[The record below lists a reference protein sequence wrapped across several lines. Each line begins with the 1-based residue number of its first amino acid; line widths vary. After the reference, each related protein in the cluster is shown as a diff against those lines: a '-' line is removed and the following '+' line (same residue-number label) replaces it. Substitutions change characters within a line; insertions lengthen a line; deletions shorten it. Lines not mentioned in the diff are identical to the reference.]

1 MVSFQPHLAS
11 LLKSLP
17 PTPVD
22 EAKLNDLVSDK
33 LEETKNFSTPE
44 IRKAQWE
51 YALKDDIFA
60 LAVGLKYAYA
70 TRCSSL
76 PYSMR
81 FRQQK
86 EQHSSRVQKHI
97 MTDCASD

>member
-60 LAVGLKYAYA
+60 LAVGHPMRLVAQAY
-70 TRCSSL
+70 L
-76 PYSMR
+76 VP
-81 FRQQK
+81 
-86 EQHSSRVQKHI
+86 
-97 MTDCASD
+97 CALGNRRNSTQVECRNIL